1 MQKITYVILILFF
14 NNHLFAQTPNFE
26 GIIDYS
32 TSIKGKSVNIDDKDI
47 RISLL
52 EPEKTTVTIRQGNYR
67 YVSDFRD
74 MWSISSDKKM
84 YYRFRGIDTLYFT
97 DFNDDTSNVLGSE
110 KGPEVKKIAGYDCK
124 RITINVTTGTQ
135 EYYYAPDLYNDPEYE
150 RENRIG
156 RIDAFARETSSIW
169 LSQKVEN
176 EDYSLTRTAT
186 RVELRKISDTSF
198 VLPSLPVK
206 KFTNAAV
213 IKEPV
218 FSRPGG
224 WKKYISMNVNPD
236 IGVKYLKIPRKETSA
251 SQTVQVEFMI
261 SKEGKVINA
270 KVINR
275 DQVHPKLAEEA
286 LRVITSSPNWKP
298 ATFLGEK
305 TLFYYKQP
313 LTFSVTK

>member
-1 MQKITYVILILFF
+1 MQKMTFVILIFVF
-14 NNHLFAQTPNFE
+14 NNHLFAQSRNFE
-26 GIIDYS
+26 GIIDYT
-32 TSIKGKSVNIDDKDI
+32 TSIKGKSASIDEKDI

-52 EPEKTTVTIRQGNYR
+52 EPEQTTVMIRQGNYR
-67 YVSDFRD
+67 YVSAFRD

-110 KGPEVKKIAGYDCK
+110 KGSEIKMIAGYDCK
-124 RITINVTTGTQ
+124 RITINVTTGSQ
-135 EYYYAPDLYNDPEYE
+135 EYYYAPDLYNDPEYDM
-150 RENRIG
+150 ENRIG
-156 RIDAFARETSSIW
+156 RFDAFVKETSSIW
-169 LSQKVEN
+169 LSQKVDN
-176 EDYSLTRTAT
+176 DSYTLTRTAT
-186 RVELRKISDTSF
+186 RVELKKIEETSF
-198 VLPSLPVK
+198 VLPDLPVK
-206 KFTNAAV
+206 KFTVTAV

-218 FSRPGG
+218 FNRPGG

-251 SQTVQVEFMI
+251 TQTVYVEFI
-261 SKEGKVINA
+261 INKEGKVINA

-275 DQVHPKLAEEA
+275 KEVHPKLAEEA
-286 LRVITSSPNWKP
+286 LRVVSSSPDWKP